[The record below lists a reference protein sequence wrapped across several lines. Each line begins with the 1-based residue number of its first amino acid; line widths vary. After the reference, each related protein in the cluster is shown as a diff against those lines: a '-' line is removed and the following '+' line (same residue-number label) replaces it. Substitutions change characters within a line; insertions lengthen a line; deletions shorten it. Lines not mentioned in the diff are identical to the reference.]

1 MLFEGHVVGEL
12 VPWAFDW
19 PRDVVARCFWANM
32 GFRARPGD
40 QCPTGSMTKDLHNP
54 TLVVLQKKGRPLHVE
69 ARTAPQNLRQS
80 YSEQKAPGN
89 ATVEHAARFHPVV
102 SACA

>member
-40 QCPTGSMTKDLHNP
+40 QCPTGSMTKDGMILEKKF
-54 TLVVLQKKGRPLHVE
+54 TLPGKKIHVPWKKIF
-69 ARTAPQNLRQS
+69 TAPGK
-80 YSEQKAPGN
+80 EI
-89 ATVEHAARFHPVV
+89 
-102 SACA
+102 